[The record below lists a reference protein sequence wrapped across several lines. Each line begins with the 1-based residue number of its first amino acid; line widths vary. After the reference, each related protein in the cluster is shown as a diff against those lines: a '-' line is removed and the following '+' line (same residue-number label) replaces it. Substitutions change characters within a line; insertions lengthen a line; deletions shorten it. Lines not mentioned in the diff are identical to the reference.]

1 MWSLYNLLW
10 SRIRK
15 QHFRLFS
22 FMHPRIYDAIARRV
36 WIEPILTHNSMGHQL
51 SQRYCTM
58 HQHTLQVHVCCQ
70 MLVKINERSVF
81 RVSNLLTM
89 PTLVS
94 VVHHI
99 HESRAAFLFIIERHK
114 TTTTTTM
121 KNCVFILKTSA
132 SAHTRRISSSA
143 MNNVINGIH
152 NFRQT
157 IRFNQW
163 YNGLLWCYGKFPATP
178 SSPKSDKKKMRA
190 HTQHAPCVKP
200 VSETIFSQLWLSR
213 NMRQEKK
220 KIHVSGDRKKK
231 STYFCSIRHR
241 QNSIS
246 AIWLWWCLHVV
257 LLILLFNN
265 AYWFRTDHSYDNK
278 YKKKNRFKAIQNK
291 KRPVGLRMCKKLAR
305 WIIYC
310 WCFLLRLFPLMWLIR
325 LFDIIFMYKIKKK

>member
-178 SSPKSDKKKMRA
+178 SSPKSDKKKNARTHTTRTMRKA
-190 HTQHAPCVKP
+190 SFRNH
-200 VSETIFSQLWLSR
+200 IFSIMTKQ
-213 NMRQEKK
+213 K
-220 KIHVSGDRKKK
+220 HATRKKK
-231 STYFCSIRHR
+231 DSCFGWQKEKI
-241 QNSIS
+241 NI
-246 AIWLWWCLHVV
+246 
-257 LLILLFNN
+257 
-265 AYWFRTDHSYDNK
+265 
-278 YKKKNRFKAIQNK
+278 
-291 KRPVGLRMCKKLAR
+291 
-305 WIIYC
+305 
-310 WCFLLRLFPLMWLIR
+310 FLLHTPSSKLYKCHMIVKMSSCRLAHFVI
-325 LFDIIFMYKIKKK
+325 